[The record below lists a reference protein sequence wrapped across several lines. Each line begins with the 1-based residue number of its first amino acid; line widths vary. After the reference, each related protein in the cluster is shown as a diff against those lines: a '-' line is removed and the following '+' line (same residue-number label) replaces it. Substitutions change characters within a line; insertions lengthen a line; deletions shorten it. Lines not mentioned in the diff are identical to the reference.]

1 MITIV
6 GANNDSDSESDIM
19 QALTEDPGRDE
30 ENDADHLE
38 KMTDYKSY
46 SKVIYAIKTS
56 GSKVCKL
63 ENGSQTI
70 LCRA

>member
-1 MITIV
+1 
-6 GANNDSDSESDIM
+6 M

-46 SKVIYAIKTS
+46 SKVICTIKIM
-56 GSKVCKL
+56 L
-63 ENGSQTI
+63 
-70 LCRA
+70 L

>member
-1 MITIV
+1 
-6 GANNDSDSESDIM
+6 M

-46 SKVIYAIKTS
+46 SKVIYAIKIM
-56 GSKVCKL
+56 L
-63 ENGSQTI
+63 
-70 LCRA
+70 L